1 MRARRSWSTWR
12 TAIRRSSRS
21 CIKTASDVFGRQAA
35 ASPLSGFRKPGK
47 GLSLSRNAE
56 LHDLSMP
63 SCTTCQCRVARL
75 VDIELYDLLMPSC
88 TTLSISGKKK
98 AVCRA
103 FAGMKACGIRPYCL
117 YGGNRRSIV
126 EFDTVE
132 EGDSLVDFFVHDD
145 VFLDEGH
152 FLAVFG
158 DKTFDDGR
166 AFQRTAEFQ
175 SLCGVH

>member
-1 MRARRSWSTWR
+1 MPSCTTCQCRVARLANAELHDLSMP
-12 TAIRRSSRS
+12 S
-21 CIKTASDVFGRQAA
+21 CTTCQCRVARLV
-35 ASPLSGFRKPGK
+35 
-47 GLSLSRNAE
+47 NAE

-75 VDIELYDLLMPSC
+75 VDVELYDLSMSSC
-88 TTLSISGKKK
+88 TTLSVSGKKK

-103 FAGMKACGIRPYCL
+103 FAGMKACGIRPCCL